1 MEKNSKNNITITLNS
16 TRPQFFRQW
25 LELMKQAPP
34 LNELRN
40 KELDVLGQI
49 MYSNHMEKE
58 ITNPDKR
65 AKIIF
70 DYSNKQKMMNEI
82 GMNNNS
88 FANCITRLRKL
99 NLLRKG
105 NLLHKSLD
113 IHPDKEYNVQFSFKI
128 DNDSAKTS

>member
-1 MEKNSKNNITITLNS
+1 
-16 TRPQFFRQW
+16 
-25 LELMKQAPP
+25 
-34 LNELRN
+34 
-40 KELDVLGQI
+40 
-49 MYSNHMEKE
+49 MEKE

-128 DNDSAKTS
+128 DNDSTKTS